1 MHSFHRMFAVLS
13 GRQKQNETVILWSVH
28 LKYFYRLITKMF
40 IHSIWSEQNDIEVR
54 ETVKI
59 SDYKRLISVEPFL
72 YNLKHSDNTFL
83 IVFFLKEKSLA
94 EWFSI
99 PVHSSALTCSFS
111 VRVAWDCFIKHRQEE
126 IYILPRDAHGG
137 LYAEGLKWWEKGKK
151 KVRVEL
157 MERNNLFFFSYPEG
171 RAGA

>member
-1 MHSFHRMFAVLS
+1 
-13 GRQKQNETVILWSVH
+13 
-28 LKYFYRLITKMF
+28 MF

-59 SDYKRLISVEPFL
+59 SDYKRLISVEPF
-72 YNLKHSDNTFL
+72 YKHFL
-83 IVFFLKEKSLA
+83 IVFFFKEKSLA

-111 VRVAWDCFIKHRQEE
+111 VRVARDCFIKHRQEE

-151 KVRVEL
+151 QGE
-157 MERNNLFFFSYPEG
+157 S
-171 RAGA
+171 GAHGAK